1 MLGDAC
7 RRRKGGQSRIVTA
20 EDHLESWSSLLRWP
34 LSSPAEKHS
43 VDFSMDQSIEQ
54 WATASVSVIGN
65 YLLPVLYGYLG
76 SLGFVLRRFND
87 KLAAGLLA
95 PRDLRGSQIRLLL
108 GALTGACI
116 GLFINNPLGT
126 AQATGITATAVTL
139 SASAIS
145 FLAGYGV
152 EGVFNAFDSAINHIF
167 KLVDGDVNPT
177 RK

>member
-1 MLGDAC
+1 
-7 RRRKGGQSRIVTA
+7 
-20 EDHLESWSSLLRWP
+20 
-34 LSSPAEKHS
+34 
-43 VDFSMDQSIEQ
+43 
-54 WATASVSVIGN
+54 
-65 YLLPVLYGYLG
+65 
-76 SLGFVLRRFND
+76 
-87 KLAAGLLA
+87 
-95 PRDLRGSQIRLLL
+95 LL

-126 AQATGITATAVTL
+126 AQATGVTATAVTL

-167 KLVDGDVNPT
+167 KLVDGDVSAT